1 MASFRRRGDKWQAQ
15 VRRKSGFQRT
25 ATFTSRKDAER
36 WARSAEIEAERF
48 HAGLSAG
55 SICDEPLVEL
65 LERYRATILPLK
77 RSAYQEGYILNSLG
91 RQAFAKLPIARIR
104 PEHIARFRDE
114 RLAEVSASTLNRTLV
129 VLSHVF
135 ETARTE
141 WGFEQLENPVS
152 KIRKPTPN
160 PSRTRRLS
168 EDEERCLIAA
178 LTTSRNPVILPLT
191 LFALE
196 TGMRLSEMLGLGWKD
211 VNFERRMVELVL
223 TKNGRGRHVPLSG
236 RALQLLHDRR
246 EADPIGPFLS
256 TPSAV
261 KQAWRR
267 SVRRAGLEDLRFHDL
282 RHEAISRLFERGL
295 SLPEVALISGHTDP
309 RMLMRYT
316 HIQAR
321 RVAERLQD

>member
-1 MASFRRRGDKWQAQ
+1 MASIRKRGDKWQVQ
-15 VRRKSGFQRT
+15 VRRKSGFQKT
-25 ATFTSRKDAER
+25 ASFTSRKDADR
-36 WARSAEIEAERF
+36 WARSAEMEADKYD
-48 HAGLSAG
+48 AGLSVG

-77 RSAYQEGYILNSLG
+77 RSAYQEGYILNALG

-104 PEHIARFRDE
+104 PEQIARFRDE

-141 WGFEQLENPVS
+141 WGFERLENPVS
-152 KIRKPTPN
+152 KIRKPKPN
-160 PSRTRRLS
+160 PSRARRLS
-168 EDEERCLIAA
+168 EEEERHLIAA
-178 LTTSRNPVILPLT
+178 LVTSRNPVILPLT

-196 TGMRLSEMLGLGWKD
+196 TGMRLSEMLGLRWD
-211 VNFERRMVELVL
+211 HVDFESRMVELVL
-223 TKNGRGRHVPLSG
+223 TKNGRGRHVPLST
-236 RALQLLHDRR
+236 RALKLLHDRR
-246 EADPIGPFLS
+246 EADPVGPFLS

-267 SVRRAGLEDLRFHDL
+267 SVRRAGLEDLHFHDL

-295 SLPEVALISGHTDP
+295 SLPEVALVSGHSDP

-316 HIQAR
+316 HMQSAKL
-321 RVAERLQD
+321 VGKL